1 MENVLNYLSSEKVVS
16 FNLSDNN
23 LEVIVKEECDGWFN
37 VNLNKS
43 QLLQLINELT
53 DIHSQ
58 MIT

>member
-1 MENVLNYLSSEKVVS
+1 MENVLNYLKSKRVVS
-16 FNLSDNN
+16 FNLSDNH
-23 LEVIVKEECDGWFN
+23 LEVIVRERCDCWFDA
-37 VNLNKS
+37 NLNKS